1 MKKNLVALIAVLA
14 LISCDNEA
22 VPENEQTAENRKTIE
37 SESIVQEA
45 GLADAAEIKGKLFYS
60 LMTKYT
66 QNYGF
71 PNSVEELT
79 NQVRYIAENWEYSR
93 QEVETGAITPQY
105 VISIMQ
111 NPNRNLADIL
121 KNAAISKEAGTSL
134 IKFIENLIE
143 VSGEDYKQIS
153 DFIYSYK
160 AAAKENTA
168 LTEEDKEVIVTV
180 AVISNYALYAE
191 SRRKDRDWE
200 TSVANKKASPFFN
213 RNQAPLMAVIALID
227 RFI

>member
-1 MKKNLVALIAVLA
+1 MAVLA

-22 VPENEQTAENRKTIE
+22 VPEKEQTAQKHKAIE
-37 SESIVQEA
+37 SESIMQA
-45 GLADAAEIKGKLFYS
+45 AATADPAEIKGKLFYS
-60 LMTKYT
+60 LLTEYT
-66 QNYGF
+66 QNDGF

-93 QEVETGAITPQY
+93 QEVENRAITPQY
-105 VISIMQ
+105 ISRIMQ
-111 NPNRNLADIL
+111 NPNAELADIAENKAL
-121 KNAAISKEAGTSL
+121 SKEAGTAL
-134 IKFIENLIE
+134 IKLVENLIE
-143 VSGEDYKQIS
+143 VSDQDYKQIS

-160 AAAKENTA
+160 AAVKENTA

-180 AVISNYALYAE
+180 AVISNHALYAE

-227 RFI
+227 RFL

>member
-1 MKKNLVALIAVLA
+1 MTMLA
-14 LISCDNEA
+14 FISCDMEA
-22 VPENEQTAENRKTIE
+22 VPEKEQTAQKRKTIE
-37 SESIVQEA
+37 SERIVQEA
-45 GLADAAEIKGKLFYS
+45 GTADAAEIKGKLFYS

-79 NQVRYIAENWEYSR
+79 NQVRYIAENWECSR
-93 QEVETGAITPQY
+93 QEVETGSITPRY

-111 NPNRNLADIL
+111 NPNRNLADIV
-121 KNAAISKEAGTSL
+121 KNTAISKEAGTSL
-134 IKFIENLIE
+134 IKFIENLIG
-143 VSGEDYKQIS
+143 VSGQDYKEIR

-160 AAAKENTA
+160 EAVKENTA

-180 AVISNYALYAE
+180 AVISNYSLYVE

-213 RNQAPLMAVIALID
+213 RNQAPLIAVIVLID